1 MRTTN
6 PTSALAPPPPPPP
19 PPPSGGGRVSQ
30 FGVHGLRL
38 VDGVLLDFPLPAPAG
53 ARCWVATVWPD
64 HRSPSGW
71 SALAWPPDVAGGRG
85 WRWPPRIA
93 VGDVI
98 EFGVDH
104 QLTRRKVVS
113 ARWWGVIADYDGS
126 WLLSV
131 QGTHPGPAHAHEA
144 AGRLIQERLLQVDGR
159 MRPAPP
165 ASEGSPMA
173 PHRGRVQTH
182 HH

>member
-1 MRTTN
+1 M
-6 PTSALAPPPPPPP
+6 
-19 PPPSGGGRVSQ
+19 
-30 FGVHGLRL
+30 
-38 VDGVLLDFPLPAPAG
+38 
-53 ARCWVATVWPD
+53 
-64 HRSPSGW
+64 
-71 SALAWPPDVAGGRG
+71 
-85 WRWPPRIA
+85 
-93 VGDVI
+93 GDVI